1 MVDAVLLAE
10 LVHRLQHLL
19 IRLNLVPVH
28 VDALDV
34 LAELDRPVD
43 LNLLV
48 RCRAARGYLLGL
60 RCVKS
65 CLQLSIVHLRQ
76 DLEAVLEGR
85 YG

>member
-1 MVDAVLLAE
+1 MADAVLLAE
-10 LVHRLQHLL
+10 LVYHLQHLL
-19 IRLNLVPVH
+19 VSLNLVPVL
-28 VDALDV
+28 VDAVDI

-65 CLQLSIVHLRQ
+65 CLQLSIVHLR
-76 DLEAVLEGR
+76 
-85 YG
+85 